1 MVWRAL
7 GKISRTVGAGIDGI
21 GRHYFEHMDD
31 LTVFINLTLNGML
44 PPEWVRASAGGSV
57 VMIGNPKKPG
67 DIRPI
72 VPQSL
77 LIRLPAKVLLT
88 LCRLG
93 IKRAVD
99 PWQGAVNVAAGAETI
114 AAIFAQAMYRSRDS
128 VGIISDKK
136 NGYGETKR
144 DELLAVVLQRVPFFA
159 RFMLMVYADHLI
171 LFFVGATRPR
181 SRCGTARCKATCW
194 PPSGSQGSGA
204 RPRGRPWRRCRRR

>member
-1 MVWRAL
+1 
-7 GKISRTVGAGIDGI
+7 
-21 GRHYFEHMDD
+21 
-31 LTVFINLTLNGML
+31 
-44 PPEWVRASAGGSV
+44 
-57 VMIGNPKKPG
+57 MIGKPKAP
-67 DIRPI
+67 DDVRPI

-77 LIRLPAKVLLT
+77 IIRMGGKLLISSGGKD
-88 LCRLG
+88 
-93 IKRAVD
+93 IKRVVD
-99 PWQGAVNVAAGAETI
+99 PWQAAVGVAAGCETMSS
-114 AAIFAQAMYRSRDS
+114 IFRQAMYRSRDS
-128 VGIISDKK
+128 VGFVTDKK